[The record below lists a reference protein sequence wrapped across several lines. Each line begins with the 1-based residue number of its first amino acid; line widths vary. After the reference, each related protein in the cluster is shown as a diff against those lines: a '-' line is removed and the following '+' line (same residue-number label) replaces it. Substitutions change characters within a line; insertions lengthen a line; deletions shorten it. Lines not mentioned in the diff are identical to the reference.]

1 MRKIEPTN
9 LEQLKTLIR
18 HLPLADFDKLPEIID
33 EEIINRRNEDEG
45 KITPKRAMEALQS
58 FHDDFYNEEKDGYSQ
73 KELRNA
79 LRWILTEYEELRKQ

>member
-18 HLPLADFDKLPEIID
+18 HLPLADFDKLREIID

-45 KITPKRAMEALQS
+45 KITTKRAIEVLKA
-58 FHDDFYNEEKDGYSQ
+58 FHDDFYNEDKDFCS
-73 KELRNA
+73 KKN
-79 LRWILTEYEELRKQ
+79 

>member
-9 LEQLKTLIR
+9 LEQLKNLIR
-18 HLPLADFDKLPEIID
+18 HLPLKDFDKLREIID

-45 KITPKRAMEALQS
+45 KITTKRAIEILKA
-58 FHDDFYNEEKDGYSQ
+58 FHDDFYNEEKDFCSQ

-79 LRWILTEYEELRKQ
+79 LHLALTKFEDQE

>member
-18 HLPLADFDKLPEIID
+18 HLPLKDFDKLREIID

-45 KITPKRAMEALQS
+45 KITTKRAIEV
-58 FHDDFYNEEKDGYSQ
+58 
-73 KELRNA
+73 
-79 LRWILTEYEELRKQ
+79 